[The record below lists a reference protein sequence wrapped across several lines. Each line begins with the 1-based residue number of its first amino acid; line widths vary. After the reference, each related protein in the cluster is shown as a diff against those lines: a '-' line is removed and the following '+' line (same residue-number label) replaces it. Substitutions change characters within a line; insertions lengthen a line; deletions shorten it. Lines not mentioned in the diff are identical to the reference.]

1 MRHDQARGPGSG
13 CSKHCHTTGLVVAGH
28 ATDNTV
34 AGHEHNPDWGRGS
47 TRAQSNERQQQ
58 HSLHGIES
66 VFRLE
71 DREHGTRDHEP
82 LACPGNIISGFLGLG
97 SGERTRTESSA

>member
-1 MRHDQARGPGSG
+1 M
-13 CSKHCHTTGLVVAGH
+13 VAGH
-28 ATDNTV
+28 ATGNTA
-34 AGHEHNPDWGRGS
+34 AGHEHNLDWGRDS
-47 TRAQSNERQQQ
+47 TQAQSNERRQQ
-58 HSLHGIES
+58 HSLYEIES

-82 LACPGNIISGFLGLG
+82 LACPGNIISGFLVLG